1 MITGRATVFAAE
13 SDGQSMIELGTF
25 LARRWSGDDTVTVE
39 FSDRMGTRTRLT
51 EKRIILIS
59 THKRPGDDLAR
70 YRQFRLDLWYESM
83 RVRFCKKILSKDHAF
98 GFVLDILE
106 TMRIEKLGRRIWRG
120 MDNEIIFCHTYR
132 FIHRPPLSKVY
143 GRMRI
148 LEAFY
153 QHFMF
158 GAFRGEMQS
167 SHFEKVMR
175 ASKIARRAV
184 DTAIRDDKPDMLKKN
199 AGRILDILGI
209 DPLQTVPVSLPFVR
223 EDIPLNENDVTKF
236 LNVVKKSRE
245 GDFGRMDSKAI
256 LAGDV
261 VSKEYKT
268 IREEGK
274 KNERNNAVPQISGIR
289 VPTDTGIDES
299 SIYDIDLING
309 LKIRFQEWKNGYYE
323 THRRRGEEF
332 DVESYVDGHKPF
344 FTDMRRSIKVR
355 VTILLDHSSSISA
368 DAVGYK
374 KATLAL
380 CEVMAYLGVSFAVYA
395 FSTKN
400 KAIVCWL
407 IKNEESRWNRVHAK
421 RLACIVANGSTP
433 LAHVY
438 QKMLP
443 VLQAR
448 RPDIFL
454 TLTDGEPSDAAAVQE
469 TIRILRSQGIRM
481 VALGLGPGT
490 ARATTIASNLK
501 RLGYERALAASRLQ
515 DIPRRVL
522 GILSTE

>member
-1 MITGRATVFAAE
+1 MT
-13 SDGQSMIELGTF
+13 SDAQSMTELGTF
-25 LARRWSGDDTVTVE
+25 LARRWSGDDKVMVE
-39 FSDRMGTRTRLT
+39 FSDKVSTRTRLS
-51 EKRIILIS
+51 EKRIILTSI
-59 THKRPGDDLAR
+59 HKRPGDDFSK

-83 RVRFCKKILSKDHAF
+83 RVRFCKEILSKDHAF

-106 TMRIEKLGRRIWRG
+106 TVRIEKLGRQIWRG

-132 FIHRPPLSKVY
+132 FVHRPPLSKVY

-158 GAFRGEMQS
+158 GAFRGEIQA
-167 SHFEKVMR
+167 SHFEKVLR
-175 ASKIARRAV
+175 ASKIAQRAV
-184 DTAIRDDKPDMLKKN
+184 ELAIRDDKPDMLKKN
-199 AGRILDILGI
+199 TGKILDILGI

-223 EDIPLNENDVTKF
+223 EDIPLNENDITKF
-236 LNVVKKSRE
+236 LNVVKKNRE
-245 GDFGRMDSKAI
+245 GDFGRMDSDAI

-261 VSKEYKT
+261 VSDEYAV
-268 IREEGK
+268 IRDEGK
-274 KNERNNAVPQISGIR
+274 KNKKNNAAPQITGIK
-289 VPTDTGIDES
+289 VPSDAGIDES
-299 SIYDIDLING
+299 SIYDVDLING
-309 LKIRFQEWKNGYYE
+309 LKIKFQEWKNGYYE
-323 THRRRGEEF
+323 THQRHGEEF
-332 DVESYVDGHKPF
+332 DVESYLDGHEPF
-344 FTDMRRSIKVR
+344 FADLRRSIKVR
-355 VTILLDHSSSISA
+355 VMILLDHSSSISA

-395 FSTKN
+395 FSTQS

-407 IKNEESRWNRVHAK
+407 IKNEESRWNRTHAK
-421 RLACIVANGSTP
+421 RLARIVANGSTP

-438 QKMLP
+438 QKMIP

-469 TIRILRSQGIRM
+469 TIRLLRSQGIRM